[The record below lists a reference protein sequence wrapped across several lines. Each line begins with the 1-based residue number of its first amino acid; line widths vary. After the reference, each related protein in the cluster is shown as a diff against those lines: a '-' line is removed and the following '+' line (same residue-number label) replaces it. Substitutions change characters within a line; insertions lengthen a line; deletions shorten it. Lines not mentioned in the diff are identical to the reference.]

1 MKKLPLILLLSGLW
15 SIPAHAGIFDD
26 TEARKMISDL
36 QKTNQEQ
43 DAKYQALLERLGK
56 LETQLKNLHIVDLV
70 NQLDAMR
77 EDVNKLRGQIEVQ
90 NHQLE
95 TTQKRQKDFYVDL
108 DSRLRQ
114 LEPGG
119 GDPAKAADAKPSDGK
134 TPEAKPADKAPEVK
148 PVDSSK
154 GSDKAVDKPDP
165 KLAGNE
171 TASYDAA
178 LGLYKAGKYEDS
190 IRSFSGFLKNFPESK
205 LAANSLYWIAMSQSA
220 MRDYKTAINTQQKLL
235 NLFADSS
242 KAPDAM
248 LNIGMN
254 QIEMGDNKAA
264 KKTFADLIAKYPIA
278 PAADKA
284 RRLQNNLK

>member
-15 SIPAHAGIFDD
+15 SAPSFAGIFDD
-26 TEARKMISDL
+26 TEARKMITDL
-36 QKTNQEQ
+36 QKQNQDQ

-56 LETQLKNLHIVDLV
+56 LETQLKNLRIVDLV

-108 DSRLRQ
+108 DARLRQ

-119 GDPAKAADAKPSDGK
+119 GDPAKPADAKLSDGK
-134 TPEAKPADKAPEVK
+134 TPEAKPADKAPDAK
-148 PVDSSK
+148 PVDSK
-154 GSDKAVDKPDP
+154 GSDKSADKPDP
-165 KLAGNE
+165 KLTGNE

-220 MRDYKTAINTQQKLL
+220 MRDYKTAISTQQKLL

>member
-1 MKKLPLILLLSGLW
+1 VKKLPLILLLSGLW

-43 DAKYQALLERLGK
+43 DAKYQALLERLNK
-56 LETQLKNLHIVDLV
+56 LETQLKNLRIVELV
-70 NQLDAMR
+70 NQLDATR

-108 DSRLRQ
+108 DARLRQ

-119 GDPAKAADAKPSDGK
+119 GEPAKTTAEPKTTEPKAD
-134 TPEAKPADKAPEVK
+134 TKPADKPSDSKPEGK
-148 PVDSSK
+148 AADK
-154 GSDKAVDKPDP
+154 GSDKPDP
-165 KLAGNE
+165 KLVGNE
-171 TASYDAA
+171 TGSYDAA
-178 LGLYKAGKYEDS
+178 LALYKGGKYEDS

-235 NLFADSS
+235 NLFPDSS

-254 QIEMGDNKAA
+254 QVEMGDNKAA

>member
-1 MKKLPLILLLSGLW
+1 MKKLPLILLLSVLW
-15 SIPAHAGIFDD
+15 SMPAHAGIFDD

-43 DAKYQALLERLGK
+43 DAKYQALLERLNK
-56 LETQLKNLHIVDLV
+56 LETQLKNLRIVDLV
-70 NQLDAMR
+70 NQQDAMR

-108 DSRLRQ
+108 DARLRQ

-119 GDPAKAADAKPSDGK
+119 AEAAKAADPKAADAKPQDKASDKPVDGK
-134 TPEAKPADKAPEVK
+134 ADGKPADK
-148 PVDSSK
+148 
-154 GSDKAVDKPDP
+154 GGDKPDP

-171 TASYDAA
+171 TGSYDAA
-178 LGLYKAGKYEDS
+178 LALYKAGKYEDS

-235 NLFADSS
+235 NLFGDSS

-264 KKTFADLIAKYPIA
+264 KKTFAELIAKYPIA

-284 RRLQNNLK
+284 RRLQHNLK